1 MDILAVLKGALPA
14 GVELTEEQLT
24 VVANAVKKEQGL
36 HFVPKDQYN
45 AKAGEVIDL
54 KLALETEKGKATN
67 DEAWKSKYDTLK
79 GEFDDY
85 KTGIET
91 KQTEEQQRAA
101 VRKHLETAGANP
113 EALDLLVSAVLTSP
127 AEELTFKDGENGAL
141 TIENWDKA
149 AEPVTAKYS
158 GLFGEI
164 KEHGTNPDTPPAP
177 NATTYTREQIEA
189 MSTEEIN
196 ANWEAVNQSLQKL

>member
-1 MDILAVLKGALPA
+1 MDLLAVLKGALPA

-24 VVANAVKKEQGL
+24 AVADAVKKEQGL

-45 AKAGEVIDL
+45 TKAGEVIDL
-54 KLALETEKGKATN
+54 KLELETEKGKATN
-67 DEAWKSKYDTLK
+67 DEAWKTKYDSLK

-101 VRKHLETAGANP
+101 VRKHLESAGANP